1 MLKYHYNS
9 KIKTLIKELSMNLNK
24 MDYYEIE

>member
-9 KIKTLIKELSMNLNK
+9 KIKTLIKELSKNLNK